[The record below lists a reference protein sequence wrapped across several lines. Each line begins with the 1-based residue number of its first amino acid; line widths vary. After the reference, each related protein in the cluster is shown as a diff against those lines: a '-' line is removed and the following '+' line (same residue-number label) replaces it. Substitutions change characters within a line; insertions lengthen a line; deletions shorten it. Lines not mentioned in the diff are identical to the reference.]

1 MSRDWRA
8 YLDDMIEHLGYA
20 AEFTSTIS
28 YEQFRAS
35 KEKFLAVTRAL
46 EIAGEAAKH
55 IPSEVRLRNPH
66 IDWRSIA
73 GFRDVLAHGY
83 FNLKDEIVWDAARN
97 KASEMRE
104 ALLRLLFE
112 VERVDDG

>member
-8 YLDDMIEHLGYA
+8 YLDDMIEHRGYA
-20 AEFTSTIS
+20 AEFTSTVS
-28 YEQFRAS
+28 YDQFRAS

-55 IPSEVRLRNPH
+55 VPTDVRLRNPH

-73 GFRDVLAHGY
+73 GFRDVLSHGY

-97 KASEMRE
+97 KAPAMRE
-104 ALLRLLFE
+104 ALLRLLSE
-112 VERVDDG
+112 VEQEEGG